1 MSICKAEIKNIWN
14 SRLIK
19 LCFKALNTSK
29 EAKYKNQNW
38 IKFKQ
43 SFSIKF

>member
-29 EAKYKNQNW
+29 EAKYKDQNRL
-38 IKFKQ
+38 KFKQ
-43 SFSIKF
+43 SFPVKF